1 MNPFLSEDYEEAAAA
16 VAPGRPERPQ
26 PPLIAGEIVGHARQI
41 RAPPRPPPPAKGG
54 PGMSGELV
62 AGLSS
67 SSSPHHQKQQ
77 FAPPNYDNLFAS
89 PKMEDGGVC

>member
-16 VAPGRPERPQ
+16 VSGKPERPQ

-41 RAPPRPPPPAKGG
+41 RAPPRPPPPGI
-54 PGMSGELV
+54 SGELV

-89 PKMEDGGVC
+89 PKMEDGGVCP